1 MATRSNRIEILQAR
15 SVDEVLKARGMFEE
29 YAASLGI
36 DLGFQGFAEELA
48 SLPGGYE
55 PPEGRLLL
63 AYCDH
68 QLAGCV
74 ALRKLAP
81 GMCEM
86 KRLYVRP
93 AFRGVGLG
101 RLLAERIVSEARV
114 AGYRSMRLDSLP
126 SMSAAL
132 ALYRELGFREIGS
145 YRENPVEGAVYME
158 LQLTSPTHDS

>member
-1 MATRSNRIEILQAR
+1 
-15 SVDEVLKARGMFEE
+15 VLKARGMFEE

-101 RLLAERIVSEARV
+101 RLLAERIVSEARQRLSRCT
-114 AGYRSMRLDSLP
+114 ASWAFARSARTVRIRWRGRYTWNCS
-126 SMSAAL
+126 
-132 ALYRELGFREIGS
+132 
-145 YRENPVEGAVYME
+145 
-158 LQLTSPTHDS
+158 